1 MWICLN
7 FTKQLTLYWT
17 LFQWVVTSQGLPH
30 SLCQLYTTAFL
41 SFFSLSISIY
51 CVSLFCLIFD
61 KFLHSFFPRIL
72 SFSLSNYSLQA
83 LAVGSPVV
91 TLPSDVLG
99 GRFTLAMYKKMG
111 IYPLRKSFTTNNNI
125 GGGVPSAGASSSM
138 GLKDNRKRGNGD
150 EFYDSSHSDSNN
162 GGGGGGFKTSP
173 LVADLV
179 ALSPKDFVAK
189 ALRIAF
195 APQEEKLHLRKDITS
210 SNHLLFEDED
220 AVRQWDALLTKAAD
234 G

>member
-1 MWICLN
+1 M
-7 FTKQLTLYWT
+7 
-17 LFQWVVTSQGLPH
+17 S
-30 SLCQLYTTAFL
+30 QLYEAADVVLDT
-41 SFFSLSISIY
+41 
-51 CVSLFCLIFD
+51 
-61 KFLHSFFPRIL
+61 FPVGGYIT
-72 SFSLSNYSLQA
+72 SLQA